1 MVTSTGVPVQPYFQ
15 VDLIQVL
22 KFIFRKWFFKMGLKI
37 TKNGSKMTTVY
48 KLVYSI
54 LPVTVME

>member
-1 MVTSTGVPVQPYFQ
+1 MVTSTGVPVEPYF
-15 VDLIQVL
+15 DLIQVL
-22 KFIFRKWFFKMGLKI
+22 KFIFRKWFFKMGLKM